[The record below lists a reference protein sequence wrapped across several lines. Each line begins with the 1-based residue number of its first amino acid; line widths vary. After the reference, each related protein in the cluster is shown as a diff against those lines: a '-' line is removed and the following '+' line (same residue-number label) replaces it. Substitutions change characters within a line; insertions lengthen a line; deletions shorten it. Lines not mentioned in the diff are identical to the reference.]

1 LRNIPD
7 VFLGKKIRFLISF
20 MGHRENCNRW
30 RESGDKVQAD
40 DVPEN
45 ERGTSLM
52 ADSAEVSIYEAIGG
66 DPALVAVVDDF
77 YVRVLADAQLAG
89 FFAGVNMPRLKGR
102 QVEFF
107 AEALGGPAAYQ
118 GASMRDV
125 HVGRG
130 ISQADFDR
138 VAFHLAAA
146 LAAAG
151 LPGETIARIAAAITP
166 LANEIVSRGL
176 C

>member
-1 LRNIPD
+1 ML
-7 VFLGKKIRFLISF
+7 
-20 MGHRENCNRW
+20 
-30 RESGDKVQAD
+30 Q
-40 DVPEN
+40 
-45 ERGTSLM
+45 M

-66 DPALVAVVDDF
+66 EPALVAVVDDF
-77 YVRVLADAQLAG
+77 YVRVLADPQLAG
-89 FFAGVNMPRLKGR
+89 FFAGASMPKLKGR

-107 AEALGGPAAYQ
+107 AAALGGPSVYQ
-118 GASMRDV
+118 GASMRQV
-125 HVGRG
+125 HAGRG

-151 LPGETIARIAAAITP
+151 VPGTVIARIAAAITP
-166 LANEIVSRGL
+166 LAEEIVSRGL